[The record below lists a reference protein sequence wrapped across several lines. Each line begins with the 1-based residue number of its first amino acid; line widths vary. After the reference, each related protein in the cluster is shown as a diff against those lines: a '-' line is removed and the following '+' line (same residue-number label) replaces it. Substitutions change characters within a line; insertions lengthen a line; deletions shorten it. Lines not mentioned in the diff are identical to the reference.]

1 MGLLPEPGA
10 RQGSGA
16 SAGRAGRCPRS
27 IFSNVKVSGEPGTSW
42 PEPRRVHLRRGPG
55 VNAAAAREALGG
67 RAPSGRAPSPAVHPS
82 VSRSGTH
89 PRGPRAAGEEAPG
102 QGSACWA
109 CVRVCMCLCEYVL
122 ARVLTRP
129 RQGRKQGD
137 ESTCLLGQLSIQ
149 IVLALAEGIVLF
161 FEKEYLRGTFL
172 GSCGQL
178 LR

>member
-42 PEPRRVHLRRGPG
+42 PEPRRAHLRRGPG
-55 VNAAAAREALGG
+55 VSAAAAREALG
-67 RAPSGRAPSPAVHPS
+67 GRAPSPAVHPS

-89 PRGPRAAGEEAPG
+89 PRGPRAAGEGAPG

-161 FEKEYLRGTFL
+161 FEKEHLRGTFL